1 VNVRFCE
8 SCRSLV
14 LADFR
19 YCPYCGAPVSRG
31 PGIEEALS
39 LPFARI
45 EAARGASAP
54 ARFAELAERLDRL
67 EADMDL
73 IISHLDAEIG
83 ADPKK

>member
-14 LADFR
+14 LAEFR
-19 YCPYCGAPVSRG
+19 FCPYCGAPMSRG
-31 PGIEEALS
+31 PGLDEALS
-39 LPFARI
+39 LPLARI
-45 EAARGASAP
+45 EASRAGQ

-73 IISHLDAEIG
+73 IISQLDAEIG
-83 ADPKK
+83 PAAKK

>member
-1 VNVRFCE
+1 MNVRFCE

-19 YCPYCGAPVSRG
+19 YCPYCGVPVSRG

-45 EAARGASAP
+45 EAATGASAP
-54 ARFAELAERLDRL
+54 ERYAELVERLDRL
-67 EADMDL
+67 EAEMDL
-73 IISHLDAEIG
+73 IISQIIV
-83 ADPKK
+83 